1 MAVESTAK
9 IGAVENKNEDGFRR
23 LYTLGKRQELSDQ
36 RRVNILAAA
45 RKLLESEGYPG
56 LTMELLARESR
67 VSRQTVHNLFKTKAG
82 VLEALFDELALSG
95 GMERMGEV
103 MRTVMSGTDP
113 EAILEGY
120 VRVFAGFWSKDRLL
134 LRRIRGIAT
143 FDPDFEAALGA
154 RNQRRRFT
162 APKVVERLTKLRGAP
177 APAAEVRLAE
187 ALYAMTS
194 FEYFDVLA
202 DAVGSEAEATEALV
216 AQLKALLLR

>member
-1 MAVESTAK
+1 MAVELTAK
-9 IGAVENKNEDGFRR
+9 IGAVKNEDGFRR
-23 LYTLGKRQELSDQ
+23 LYTLGKRQELSD
-36 RRVNILAAA
+36 RRRANILAAA

-95 GMERMGEV
+95 GMERMGEA

-113 EAILEGY
+113 EAILDGY

-143 FDPDFEAALGA
+143 FDPDFEAALCA

-162 APKVVERLTKLRGAP
+162 APKVVERLTKLRG

-202 DAVGSEAEATEALV
+202 DAVGGEAEATEALV